1 MKKRILSIAAPV
13 SALALFSAA
22 AFAGLAA
29 ALGWR
34 EALAITLLADLC
46 GAACMVIRILWR
58 RPEYAAFL
66 KYMLIG
72 VATTAVNYV
81 CYWLLAHPLRQA
93 LGIEPSHTAWVAFS
107 TAVSWLAAVVFSF
120 FPNKTYAFGSH
131 DWSRQT
137 LVREGR
143 TFFLSRLLT
152 FAFDLVFMMVAVP
165 LGMHDMLAKILSN
178 IVVVIGNFVTSKLIF
193 LKKPG
198 MQRAS

>member
-34 EALAITLLADLC
+34 EALALTLLADLC
-46 GAACMVIRILWR
+46 GAACMAIRILWH

-120 FPNKTYAFGSH
+120 FPNKT
-131 DWSRQT
+131 
-137 LVREGR
+137 
-143 TFFLSRLLT
+143 
-152 FAFDLVFMMVAVP
+152 
-165 LGMHDMLAKILSN
+165 
-178 IVVVIGNFVTSKLIF
+178 
-193 LKKPG
+193 
-198 MQRAS
+198 

>member
-1 MKKRILSIAAPV
+1 MKNRVFSLGVCAAIL
-13 SALALFSAA
+13 LLFSAA
-22 AFAGLAA
+22 AYACLLAIMVP
-29 ALGWR
+29 R
-34 EALAITLLADLC
+34 EALAVVALADL
-46 GAACMVIRILWR
+46 GAAVLMAFRFMWR
-58 RPEYAAFL
+58 RPGGAAFM

-93 LGIEPSHTAWVAFS
+93 LGIEAGHTAWVALS

-131 DWSRQT
+131 DWSRRT
-137 LVREGR
+137 LIREGR

-152 FAFDLVFMMVAVP
+152 FAFDLVFMMIAVP
-165 LGMHDMLAKILSN
+165 LGMHDMVAKIFSN

-198 MQRAS
+198 RQGAS

>member
-22 AFAGLAA
+22 AFAGLAT

-34 EALAITLLADLC
+34 EALALTLLADLC
-46 GAACMVIRILWR
+46 GAACMAIRILWH

-143 TFFLSRLLT
+143 TFFP
-152 FAFDLVFMMVAVP
+152 FAPAHIRVRPGFHDGRRA
-165 LGMHDMLAKILSN
+165 LGHARYAGEDSFQHCGGDRELRH
-178 IVVVIGNFVTSKLIF
+178 
-193 LKKPG
+193 
-198 MQRAS
+198 Q